1 MQTNHNK
8 KGDDMKKFFT
18 LIELWVSAACKTG
31 VLYNRC
37 GMLLSK
43 GGALIRMSTDKYG
56 KVRSSAPQN
65 TAGFAQQQ
73 NTPLFLKEKSSCA
86 KAMEENGNRKRKLR
100 CRRSAFSR
108 EKKLSFPLASSPF
121 TLIELLVVIAII
133 AVLAAM
139 LMPALQKARA
149 KGKQSSCISNVK
161 QFIVFNG
168 MYLND
173 YDDYYSYHKTIF
185 RTFFDKYSNN
195 RRLYWCPEADMFTYE
210 YSSTK
215 NVLRCKDSELKNALH
230 NGIVYGWNYIGFA
243 TIRAYGSD
251 ASKSSTANCAVKVS
265 KVKNPSKKVLFGDI
279 ARNATDKSGLPD
291 VSANTNAGMWAAIA
305 DSSNSSPHDRHS
317 GGANLGWADG
327 RVSYEIN
334 SRENIAGRGNDSKN
348 NPLLDVYWK
357 SCVTVK

>member
-18 LIELWVSAACKTG
+18 LIELLVSAACKTG

-37 GMLLSK
+37 GMLSLW
-43 GGALIRMSTDKYG
+43 GGALKTDKNG
-56 KVRSSAPQN
+56 QKRTKTDIGAPQN

-73 NTPLFLKEKSSCA
+73 NTPLFFES
-86 KAMEENGNRKRKLR
+86 ERGFGGKRKPSFLVKR
-100 CRRSAFSR
+100 KFS
-108 EKKLSFPLASSPF
+108 LSPNLSPF

-133 AVLAAM
+133 AILAAM

-149 KGKQSSCISNVK
+149 KGKQSSCINNIK

-173 YDDYYSYHKTIF
+173 YDDYYSYHKAIF

-215 NVLRCKDSELKNALH
+215 NVLRCADSALKNALH

-251 ASKSSTANCAVKVS
+251 ASKSSTASCAVKVS
-265 KVKNPSKKVLFGDI
+265 KVKNPSMKVLFGDI

-291 VSANTNAGMWAAIA
+291 VSANTNSGMWAAIA

-327 RVSYEIN
+327 RASYEIN

-357 SCVTVK
+357 SCVAVK

>member
-8 KGDDMKKFFT
+8 KGDDMKKF
-18 LIELWVSAACKTG
+18 
-31 VLYNRC
+31 
-37 GMLLSK
+37 
-43 GGALIRMSTDKYG
+43 
-56 KVRSSAPQN
+56 
-65 TAGFAQQQ
+65 
-73 NTPLFLKEKSSCA
+73 
-86 KAMEENGNRKRKLR
+86 
-100 CRRSAFSR
+100 
-108 EKKLSFPLASSPF
+108 F

-149 KGKQSSCISNVK
+149 KGKQSSCINNIK

-173 YDDYYSYHKTIF
+173 YDDFYSYHKTVF

-215 NVLRCKDSELKNALH
+215 NVLRCADSALKNALH

-291 VSANTNAGMWAAIA
+291 VSANTNSGMWAAIA

-327 RVSYEIN
+327 RASYEVN
-334 SRENIAGRGNDSKN
+334 SRENIAGRGNNSND

-357 SCVTVK
+357 SCVAVK